1 MKTLR
6 NSTLVMLFL
15 AAILMAGCK
24 KNEFDY
30 NNNPEPSQDTP
41 IGEMYYADYECLYTV
56 INDDADGYYALAKG
70 TDTDYFL
77 HLNSN
82 GSVTNQ
88 SRLGFQSR
96 RCILETSE
104 YLIVIGASNEVSTPY
119 SMNMYG
125 WVAAFD
131 RSLNMVSLLKVAEEE
146 YRVDLYSIV
155 QDPEDVTLFY
165 AGGFVNV
172 EINGVYQQKPYICT
186 LEFDGSYFSKIS
198 SRVFSQYNYSRIIG
212 LLIKQQNGQ
221 KDLIAEMLHY
231 ETQNAPFD
239 WNNTLH
245 FRKLNFFNEQ
255 SGWGS
260 DTWHIMLDGFYDMK
274 YYSGEDYV
282 SNNGFDSDDNNIYVF
297 GRVYDEKD
305 FKPVDGTRWRYGYV
319 VAINWHDGQMQ
330 WTQKLRAS
338 DRDDDFYN
346 GKLIDGYLY
355 ICGRHSGV
363 YYSSNNKFFG
373 NGLLAKYSVTGTLIS
388 YKTFGKSDR
397 YSWLIKPIKNR
408 DGEVVCIGVSGENIG
423 KDGSISAGSYTG
435 RFYGWFLKTDM
446 SSSGSSKAMPAD
458 AKVGG
463 YEDCD
468 AGCTGIPMDG
478 ELRCGGM

>member
-6 NSTLVMLFL
+6 KLTLVMLLL
-15 AAILMAGCK
+15 AAVLMAGCK
-24 KNEFDY
+24 KDEFDY

-41 IGEMYYADYECLYTV
+41 NGEMYYADYECLYTV

-70 TDTDYFL
+70 VDTDYLL

-104 YLIVIGASNEVSTPY
+104 YLVVIGASQELSTPY

-131 RSLNMVSLLKVAEEE
+131 RSLNLVSLLKVAEEE
-146 YRVDLYSIV
+146 YLVDLYSIV
-155 QDPEDVTLFY
+155 QDPEDATLFY

-172 EINGVYQQKPYICT
+172 EINGVYQQKPYICS
-186 LEFDGSYFSKIS
+186 LRFDGSYFSMIA
-198 SRVFSQYNYSRIIG
+198 SRVFSQYDNSRIIG

-260 DTWHIMLDGFYDMK
+260 DTWHIMLDEFYDMK

-297 GRVYDEKD
+297 GRVFDEKD
-305 FKPVDGTRWRYGYV
+305 FTPQSGGHWRSGCV
-319 VAINWHDGQMQ
+319 VAINWHDGQIQ

-363 YYSSNNKFFG
+363 YFSDIDRFLG
-373 NGLLAKYSVTGTLIS
+373 NGLLVKYSVSGTLIS
-388 YKTFGKSDR
+388 YKTFGQSDR

-408 DGEVVCIGVSGENIG
+408 SGEIVCVGVSGESVG
-423 KDGSISAGSYTG
+423 KGGQNYFGSYSG

-446 SSSGSSKAMPAD
+446 SSGGSSKAISAD
-458 AKVGG
+458 IKDEWF
-463 YEDCD
+463 EDLD
-468 AGCTGIPMDG
+468 AESTGIPM
-478 ELRCGGM
+478 